1 MAEEWHGERKSED
14 RIYWLNK
21 YGVRLATQMT
31 DDILTSILDYSQ
43 AIVDESHDIAND
55 IQKQMLN
62 KITRITPVRDY
73 STHTQEVSRI
83 IVHRHEP
90 DVPMAVRE
98 RKADKYQPGT
108 TKDSWR
114 RLTTSSLGKAE
125 YSIAHSRVGYTTRE
139 KSQTRTIYAIRNV
152 TRWSIIHLLNF
163 KHDTVAHEVRYLE
176 SAKGSNFVT
185 DVQNWGR
192 QELDRRLKEYFDAK

>member
-21 YGVRLATQMT
+21 YGVRFATQMT

-43 AIVDESHDIAND
+43 AIVDESHDIAKD

-62 KITRITPVRDY
+62 KIIERTPVRDY

-83 IVHRHEP
+83 IVHRHDP
-90 DVPMAVRE
+90 DVPMAIRE
-98 RKADKYQPGT
+98 IKADKYQPGT
-108 TKDSWR
+108 TRDSWQ
-114 RLTTSSLGKAE
+114 RLTTYVLGGAE
-125 YSIAHSRVGYTTRE
+125 FSIKHSRVGFTTRE

-163 KHDTVAHEVRYLE
+163 NHDTVAHGVRYLE
-176 SAKGSNFVT
+176 STEGSNFVT
-185 DVQNWGR
+185 DVQNWGKK
-192 QELDRRLKEYFDAK
+192 ELDRRLKEYFDAK